1 MIFQNT
7 LLTSFWATGIV
18 LSFTGFSHAGGMNL
32 PRTHGSSNQGA
43 FLPGVYQY
51 DYDEKDIAR
60 IQESHFDHFRML
72 VNVETC
78 HDSEALTEMLTLFA
92 KLGSRGIVCMN
103 DTNQP
108 GEIEHGNGRVN
119 DLAEMAA
126 AWKIVYER
134 VKHLQDVKFEVF
146 NEPFGYRS
154 AEEYLQAMN
163 TLIAKAGLPEE
174 RCILNGI
181 GYAEDIQSVAKA
193 GWTGDLAYHFYPNWL
208 PRGQQ
213 SLGNYSQL
221 IQTSLSGVSNDI
233 YITEFGAA
241 LNRGDVYNASSTRNG
256 NVLALQGLQDA
267 LRNLKKRGQH
277 VKETYHWHGWD
288 NGDSYSFWDK
298 DNHFGAEKIRQIQE
312 DP

>member
-1 MIFQNT
+1 MILPTTFIQYV
-7 LLTSFWATGIV
+7 LAAGIV
-18 LSFTGFSHAGGMNL
+18 WNTTIACHAGGLNL
-32 PRTHGSSNQGA
+32 PRTFGSSNQGA

-51 DYDEKDIAR
+51 DYDEEDIAKMR
-60 IQESHFDHFRML
+60 ESHFDHFRML

-78 HDSEALTEMLTLFA
+78 HDAKALEKMLSLFA
-92 KLGSRGIVCMN
+92 KLGNRGIVCMI

-119 DLAEMAA
+119 NVDEMAA

-134 VKHLQDVKFEVF
+134 VKHLRNVKLELF
-146 NEPFGYRS
+146 NEPFGYES
-154 AEEYLQAMN
+154 AEEYLQEMR
-163 TLIAKAGLPEE
+163 TLIAQAGLPAG

-181 GYAEDIQSVAKA
+181 GYAEDIQSVATA

-208 PRGQQ
+208 PREKQ
-213 SLGNYSQL
+213 SLDNYSQL
-221 IQTSLSGVSNDI
+221 IQNSLLGVRNDI

-241 LNRGDVYNASSTRNG
+241 LNRGDVYNDRSAKSG

-267 LRNLKKRGQH
+267 LKNLRKRGQR

-288 NGDSYSFWDK
+288 NGDSYSFWDQ
-298 DNHFGAEKIRQIQE
+298 DNRFGAEKIRQTQE
-312 DP
+312 H